1 MNVLWIALAGGLGS
15 VLRYVV
21 TLLIPQRTENAFPVA
36 ILLVNVTGSLI
47 AGITLGAVA
56 VNALGLESAVI
67 VWAGLCGGL
76 TTFSTFAVDTVRL
89 HRRHIAVAWRNIMLT
104 VIFGIGAAS
113 LGFVLT
119 LTLLPLAAG

>member
-1 MNVLWIALAGGLGS
+1 MSVLWIALAGGLGA

-21 TLLIPQRTENAFPVA
+21 TLVIPQRATASFPVA
-36 ILLVNVTGSLI
+36 ILLVNITGSLI

-56 VNALGLESAVI
+56 GGALELQVAMV

-89 HRRHIAVAWRNIMLT
+89 HRVAVAIAWRNILFT
-104 VIFGIGAAS
+104 VVLGIGAAAV
-113 LGFVLT
+113 GFLMT
-119 LTLLPLAAG
+119 LALL